1 MYLTYED
8 YQNMGGTLDQGS
20 FEEYG
25 FEAQTVIDWYT
36 FNRLQKDTEFPEA
49 VKRCMYELIKYAKL
63 KADAMIMGSQTTT
76 TTDSEGH
83 VTTVTTGATIASQS
97 NDGVSISYNAVSA
110 SEVFNSLQSSAK
122 GNPLEMIVKRYL
134 QGLTNQLGRKLLYRG
149 VYEDE

>member
-8 YQNMGGTLDQGS
+8 YQNMGGTLDQTS

-76 TTDSEGH
+76 TTDSQGN
-83 VTTVTTGATIASQS
+83 VTTVVTSGSIASQS

-110 SEVFNSLQSSAK
+110 SEAFKALQSQEK
-122 GNPLEMIVKRYL
+122 GNPLEMLVKRYL
-134 QGLTNQLGRKLLYRG
+134 QGVTNQLGRKLLYRG